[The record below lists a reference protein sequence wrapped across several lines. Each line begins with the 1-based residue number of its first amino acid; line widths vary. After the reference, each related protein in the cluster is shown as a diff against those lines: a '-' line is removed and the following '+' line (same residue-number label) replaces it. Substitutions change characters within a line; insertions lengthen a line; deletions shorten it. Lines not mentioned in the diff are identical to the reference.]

1 MERQITIS
9 VDEYN
14 KLIDMHTKREELP
27 QKIEVKKFTS
37 KWWNWLKR
45 ASYSLFYY
53 KKNIEQQKLI
63 KLCIN
68 ITASHINGNLLGGYW
83 NGDLSDY
90 IKENFKYYSE
100 HHYEVSAY
108 REIMNILNK
117 K

>member
-1 MERQITIS
+1 MEKQIIIS
-9 VDEYN
+9 VNEYN
-14 KLIDMHTKREELP
+14 KLIDMHTNREELP
-27 QKIEVKKFTS
+27 EKIEVKKFTS

-83 NGDLSDY
+83 NSDLSDY
-90 IKENFKYYSE
+90 IKENFRFYSK
-100 HHYEVSAY
+100 HQYEVSAY